1 MNLVRSSL
9 CKIMTLSIEI
19 IRVGSDNLLFRRIDL
34 IAYTL
39 FTSSKRIIIIAL
51 NFFVVFMN
59 PKNMQVM
66 SFTLYKKSV
75 NSSSFNLARPPL
87 IDSHNPASLS
97 SLLGVNLY
105 ITLWMK

>member
-39 FTSSKRIIIIAL
+39 STSSKRIIITAL
-51 NFFVVFMN
+51 NFFCFYESQ
-59 PKNMQVM
+59 K
-66 SFTLYKKSV
+66 Y
-75 NSSSFNLARPPL
+75 
-87 IDSHNPASLS
+87 ASN
-97 SLLGVNLY
+97 V
-105 ITLWMK
+105 IHIVQEIC